1 MIKRKLNGFTLTE
14 ALVAIVIG
22 MISVAAIFFSYQ
34 AFNKAFK
41 SVEAKAQMNSNA
53 RDALSQMTRELR
65 NTCRVDTNWVGH
77 TNPLLTAS
85 QCLTK
90 FKSPRGYPQ
99 YFAGADF
106 LQIFYDDS
114 PNNRVRVDY
123 GLKKYKNS
131 NDTYLARTYMVMNC
145 ISTNNCSFDSPRGVR
160 NVDQIFINNVEDFQV
175 VFKDN
180 QGAEVT
186 NVNSLAGK
194 PGIQNQLRVKTIEIY
209 LTVRSRN
216 KVYNSKKTWTIKNAD
231 REYTVT
237 DQYHRDTYFVSV
249 YPRNIVQN

>member
-1 MIKRKLNGFTLTE
+1 MIKRKINGFTLTE

-34 AFNKAFK
+34 TFNKAFI
-41 SVEAKAQMNSNA
+41 SVEAKSQMNSNA

-77 TNPLLTAS
+77 TNPLLTES
-85 QCLTK
+85 QCLSK
-90 FKSPRGYPQ
+90 FISPRGASKYA
-99 YFAGADF
+99 AGASY
-106 LQIFYDDS
+106 LIIFYDNS

-145 ISTNNCSFDSPRGVR
+145 IDPNNCSFDSPRGVR

-175 VFKDN
+175 VLKDN
-180 QGAEVT
+180 QGVEVT

-194 PGIQNQLRVKTIEIY
+194 PGIQNQLKVKTIEIY

-216 KVYNSKKTWTIKNAD
+216 KVYKSKKTWKIKNED
-231 REYTVT
+231 REYTVS

-249 YPRNIVQN
+249 YPRNIVKN

>member
-1 MIKRKLNGFTLTE
+1 MIKRKINGFTLTE

-34 AFNKAFK
+34 TFNKAFI
-41 SVEAKAQMNSNA
+41 SVEAKSQMNSNA

-65 NTCRVDTNWVGH
+65 NTCRVDINWVGH
-77 TNPLLTAS
+77 TNPLLTES
-85 QCLTK
+85 QCLSK
-90 FKSPRGYPQ
+90 FISPRGASKYA
-99 YFAGADF
+99 AGASY
-106 LQIFYDDS
+106 LIIFYDNS

-145 ISTNNCSFDSPRGVR
+145 IDPNNCSFDSPRGVR

-175 VFKDN
+175 VLKDN
-180 QGAEVT
+180 QGVEVT

-194 PGIQNQLRVKTIEIY
+194 PGIQNQLKVKTIEIY

-216 KVYNSKKTWTIKNAD
+216 KVYKSKKTWKIKNED
-231 REYTVT
+231 REYTVS

>member
-14 ALVAIVIG
+14 ALVAIAIG

-34 AFNKAFK
+34 TFNKAFI
-41 SVEAKAQMNSNA
+41 SVEAKSQMNSNA

-65 NTCRVDTNWVGH
+65 NTCRVDINWVGH
-77 TNPLLTAS
+77 TNPLLTES
-85 QCLTK
+85 QCLSK
-90 FKSPRGYPQ
+90 FISPRGASKYA
-99 YFAGADF
+99 AGASY
-106 LQIFYDDS
+106 LIIFYDNS

-145 ISTNNCSFDSPRGVR
+145 IDPNNCSFDSPRGVR

-175 VFKDN
+175 VLKDN
-180 QGAEVT
+180 QGVEVT

-194 PGIQNQLRVKTIEIY
+194 PGIQNQLKVKTIEIY

-216 KVYNSKKTWTIKNAD
+216 KVYKSKKTWKIKNED
-231 REYTVT
+231 REYTVS

-249 YPRNIVQN
+249 YPRNIVKN

>member
-1 MIKRKLNGFTLTE
+1 MIKRKINGFTLTE

-34 AFNKAFK
+34 TFNKAFI
-41 SVEAKAQMNSNA
+41 SVEAKSQMNSNA

-65 NTCRVDTNWVGH
+65 NTCRVDINWVGH
-77 TNPLLTAS
+77 TNPLLTES
-85 QCLTK
+85 QCLSK
-90 FKSPRGYPQ
+90 FISPRGASKYA
-99 YFAGADF
+99 AGASY
-106 LQIFYDDS
+106 LIIFYDNS

-145 ISTNNCSFDSPRGVR
+145 IDPNNCSFDSPRGVR

-175 VFKDN
+175 VLKDN
-180 QGAEVT
+180 QGVEVT

-194 PGIQNQLRVKTIEIY
+194 PGIQNQLKVKTIEIY

-216 KVYNSKKTWTIKNAD
+216 KVYKSKKTWKIKNED
-231 REYTVT
+231 REYTVS

-249 YPRNIVQN
+249 YPRNIVKN

>member
-1 MIKRKLNGFTLTE
+1 MIKRKLNGFSLTE

-34 AFNKAFK
+34 TFNKAFI
-41 SVEAKAQMNSNA
+41 SVEAKSQMNSNA

-65 NTCRVDTNWVGH
+65 NTCRVDINWVGH
-77 TNPLLTAS
+77 TNPLLTES
-85 QCLTK
+85 QCLSK
-90 FKSPRGYPQ
+90 FISPRGASKYA
-99 YFAGADF
+99 AGASY
-106 LQIFYDDS
+106 LIIFYDNS

-145 ISTNNCSFDSPRGVR
+145 IDPNNCSFDSPRGVR

-175 VFKDN
+175 VLKDN
-180 QGAEVT
+180 QGVEVT

-194 PGIQNQLRVKTIEIY
+194 PGIQNQLKVKTIEIY

-216 KVYNSKKTWTIKNAD
+216 KVYKSKKTWKIKNED
-231 REYTVT
+231 REYTVS

-249 YPRNIVQN
+249 YPRNIVKN